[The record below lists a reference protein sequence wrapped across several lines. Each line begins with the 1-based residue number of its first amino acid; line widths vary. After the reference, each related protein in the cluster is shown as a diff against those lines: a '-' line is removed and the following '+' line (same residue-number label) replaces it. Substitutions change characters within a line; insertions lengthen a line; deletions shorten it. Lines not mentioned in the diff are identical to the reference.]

1 MYRTGKQERQEV
13 DSCLL
18 GTESWGS
25 HWVEWRVTGD
35 RPHPK
40 GILWGKGNVLKLGCG
55 DDCTTLILLNITELY
70 I

>member
-1 MYRTGKQERQEV
+1 M
-13 DSCLL
+13 
-18 GTESWGS
+18 
-25 HWVEWRVTGD
+25 EWRVTGD